1 MIVWG
6 DRHMVEEP
14 FNTGR
19 RICRLQ
25 MPQAAH
31 FTLLT
36 KLLLIIPEEHSADVY
51 KILLNLLTTKINYYK
66 AMDVN
71 NKPNAKI
78 GQKTNAKVIRL
89 PFLIT

>member
-19 RICRLQ
+19 RICRPQ

-31 FTLLT
+31 LTPPT

-71 NKPNAKI
+71 NKPNFKRPM
-78 GQKTNAKVIRL
+78 QMSL
-89 PFLIT
+89 DCHF